1 MKEFKKKLPLT
12 ILLLLIFNLVPN
24 HAIAKTKDSRK
35 IKIINTESQAKKISK
50 LYQLKNIH
58 DNKITDKSRWIGIK
72 KDNQPLILDIT
83 LAQQEKISGVHFF
96 NGYGNKDA
104 ITDFHF
110 EFKDNTGKFI
120 KIPSANFTNNKDTA
134 LAIAFDTTLNIETQ
148 KLRLVVTK
156 TPKNLVRVKEL
167 IIWRENGENIPQL
180 PKYSQKLESQKNI
193 FVNQSGYNI
202 NKPKLFTVP
211 NIADGTPFSILNTET
226 KKIVFTGNIKDKKGD
241 FSQFNP
247 KNSSKENTYIVKI
260 KNYSSVPFGIGHWW
274 IERISYQNSINFMID
289 GRHRFGTYKKPCR
302 GSFGWRDDHHFG
314 WELNTLVPQLL
325 ANPEAFKRMP
335 KTIKY
340 QSIAKF
346 NGILNP
352 YNNDAPDIV
361 KLIHFG
367 ADIIVTQKLKH
378 EFLKEQLAYFLYAYP
393 YIKEWIPQQNYD
405 IVKDYA
411 LKTWSDK
418 KSDRQY
424 PYDNS
429 KNHDLFALK
438 TIIGTTKGN
447 NPPGHSVLPN
457 LLMYEVLMKDNQQ
470 KLANKFFSSAYNQ
483 VDWMIKNIDWND
495 PLTTKGQRMSEH
507 ITMTGLALM
516 LKDYPK
522 KAPKGLKQKIKDWQ
536 KVVLKRSQNM
546 WDFRKYSPT
555 KWVPNGKKRTMWNEP
570 GNVAGVP
577 AIILASIN
585 SSYKSEDNQD
595 LNVVAYSHLDNI
607 FGRNPTGR
615 HYSYHAPQ
623 EIPGVEYGWYS
634 YHKGGIGKLEDAR
647 FVLDGSPKNEHY
659 PFHPEVGNVGW
670 SEGWIQHNNPLN
682 LSLAYMAYNDTQFS
696 SKLSVD
702 KQYLEIQLQ
711 VPLNF
716 NYIKRENVKIDIF
729 YKDGSKRQLTLV
741 ENNADSAFFSKK
753 VKITEIPKIARFS
766 YGHGYFSKFII
777 PTI

>member
-1 MKEFKKKLPLT
+1 MKEFKKKLPLA
-12 ILLLLIFNLVPN
+12 ILPLFIFNLIPN
-24 HAIAKTKDSRK
+24 NAIAKTRDSRK
-35 IKIINTESQAKKISK
+35 IKIINAESQAKNFSN
-50 LYQLKNIH
+50 LYQLKYIY
-58 DNKITDKSRWIGIK
+58 DNKITDKSRWIGVK
-72 KDNQPLILDIT
+72 KANQPLTLEIT
-83 LAQQEKISGVHFF
+83 LAQKEKISGVHFF
-96 NGYGNKDA
+96 SGYKKKDA
-104 ITDFHF
+104 ITDFYF
-110 EFKDNTGKFI
+110 EFKDNAGKFV
-120 KIPSANFTNNKDTA
+120 KIPSANFTNNKNA
-134 LAIAFDTTLNIETQ
+134 SLPIAFDTTLNIETQ
-148 KLRLVVTK
+148 VLRLVVTK

-167 IIWRENGENIPQL
+167 IIWRENGKNIPRL
-180 PKYSQKLESQKNI
+180 SKHSQKTGAQKDI

-202 NKPKLFTVP
+202 NKPKSFTAP
-211 NIADGTPFSILNTET
+211 NIVDGTLFSVFNTE
-226 KKIVFTGNIKDKKGD
+226 KNEVVFTGNIKNKKGD

-247 KNSSKENTYIVKI
+247 EKSSKNNTYVIKI
-260 KNYSSVPFGIGHWW
+260 KNHTSVPFGIGHWW
-274 IERISYQNSINFMID
+274 IERVSYQNSINFMID

-314 WELNTLVPQLL
+314 WELNTLVPQFL

-335 KTIKY
+335 KTVKY
-340 QSIAKF
+340 QSIPKF

-352 YNNDAPDIV
+352 YKKNAPDIV

-367 ADIIVTQKLKH
+367 ADVIVTQNLKH

-405 IVKDYA
+405 IVKKYV
-411 LKTWSDK
+411 LKTWTKS
-418 KSDRQY
+418 KSDRKY

-429 KNHDLFALK
+429 KNHNLFALK

-457 LLMYEVLMKDNQQ
+457 LLMYEVLRRDNQQ
-470 KLANKFFSSAYNQ
+470 ILANKFFSSAYNQ

-516 LKDYPK
+516 LKDYPQ
-522 KAPKGLKQKIKDWQ
+522 KAPKGLKQKIADWQ
-536 KVVLKRSQNM
+536 KVVLERSQNM
-546 WDFRKYSPT
+546 WDFRKYSST

-585 SSYKSEDNQD
+585 SVDKNNQK
-595 LNVVAYSHLDNI
+595 LEIITYSHLDNI

-615 HYSYHAPQ
+615 HYSYYAPRDI
-623 EIPGVEYGWYS
+623 EGVEYGWYS

-659 PFHPEVGNVGW
+659 PFNPEVGNVGW

-682 LSLAYMAYNDTQFS
+682 LSLAYMSYNDTKFDI
-696 SKLSVD
+696 KLSSD
-702 KQYLEIQLQ
+702 KQYLEVQLQ

-716 NYIKRENVKIDIF
+716 NYNKQECVAIDIF
-729 YKDGSKRQLTLV
+729 YKNGSKAQLILI
-741 ENNADSAFFSKK
+741 ENGTDSAIFSSK
-753 VKITEIPKIARFS
+753 VKISEMATIAKLSYGYGYFSRFIIPKI
-766 YGHGYFSKFII
+766 
-777 PTI
+777 